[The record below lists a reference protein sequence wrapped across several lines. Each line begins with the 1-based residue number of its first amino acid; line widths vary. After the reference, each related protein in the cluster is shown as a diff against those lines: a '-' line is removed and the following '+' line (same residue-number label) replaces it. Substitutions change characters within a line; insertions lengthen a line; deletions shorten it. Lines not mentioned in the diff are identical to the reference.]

1 MIVETS
7 QQTTTGIE
15 IEVSITLEME
25 EENIKDLEQV
35 KETLTTLHSVI
46 TVT

>member
-1 MIVETS
+1 MIVETT
-7 QQTTTGIE
+7 QQTTTVIE

-35 KETLTTLHSVI
+35 KETLTTLNSVT